1 MNRDGLD
8 AVLTSLR
15 VDNLVVV
22 GQQKILSHFFKYL
35 RQVKNVLSCI
45 LEHLWREG
53 SGLVVPEIRV
63 LAHMLCYFFLL
74 SILGLCPEVV
84 KQQVV

>member
-15 VDNLVVV
+15 VYDLVVV
-22 GQQKILSHFFKYL
+22 GQQKVFSHFFKNL
-35 RQVKNVLSCI
+35 RQVKDVLGCI
-45 LEHLWREG
+45 LEHLWREWP
-53 SGLVVPEIRV
+53 GLIVPEIRV
-63 LAHMLCYFFLL
+63 LAHMLGYFFLL
-74 SILGLCPEVV
+74 SILGLCSEVV